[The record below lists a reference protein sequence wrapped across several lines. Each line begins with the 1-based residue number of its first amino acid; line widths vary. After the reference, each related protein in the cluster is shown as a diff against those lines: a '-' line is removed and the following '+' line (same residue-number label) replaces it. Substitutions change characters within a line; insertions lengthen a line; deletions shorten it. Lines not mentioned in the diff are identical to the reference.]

1 MRISDWSS
9 VECSSDL
16 RLAAN
21 RWTGACEGTSI
32 TEYHLV
38 VTEGSVATS
47 VKLDPELVD
56 RLRRLA
62 GRRQRSPHAMM
73 REAIQTYVE
82 REEARESFQEEAQ
95 IGNASCRERG
105 CKYV

>member
-21 RWTGACEGTSI
+21 RWIGACEGTSI
-32 TEYHLV
+32 TGYHLV

-82 REEARESFQEEAQ
+82 REE
-95 IGNASCRERG
+95 IGRASCRKRVCQDE
-105 CKYV
+105 